1 MPPPTPPSPSCL
13 LSLLPPTLSRS
24 MPMSACTP
32 PAPSV
37 PEVGDTSSVS
47 IFDAEA
53 PPPAI
58 SPYRIS
64 SGADTGKYVT
74 GIVRPLIQQWLSCS
88 SAGAHQLHL
97 LPMDA
102 LHVRLIRV

>member
-1 MPPPTPPSPSCL
+1 MPPPPPPSPSCL
-13 LSLLPPTLSRS
+13 LSLLPPTLSPS

-64 SGADTGKYVT
+64 SGADIGKYVT